1 MIFFGVGGFVW
12 WGFVVIR
19 GCGFLKLY
27 IERLLGLSFW
37 IGIFFFSSL
46 RIVVGILLFFI
57 KRFRRLGFDMVSEF
71 EEVGL
76 LILEDIN

>member
-27 IERLLGLSFW
+27 IERLLGLSFG